1 MSEFS
6 KRVSVMAN
14 EVKNLKVLTE
24 SLVSPD
30 IISFAGGAPA
40 KEAYP
45 FEIIGDIAKEVFKPD
60 ARGFGSVVYG
70 TTMGVVA
77 LREAVRDILL
87 KPRGLDV
94 DIDNIMI
101 TAGGIQPINMLCQ
114 LFINPGDTIL
124 VETPTFVHTSMIYK
138 MFQANLVPC
147 EMDDDGLVIADV
159 EAKIKKYHPKM
170 IYTVPT
176 FQNPTGVTLAQDRR
190 KQLAELG
197 SRYDIIILEDDP

>member
-70 TTMGVVA
+70 
-77 LREAVRDILL
+77 RSRL
-87 KPRGLDV
+87 KRSCARYSPKAPR
-94 DIDNIMI
+94 
-101 TAGGIQPINMLCQ
+101 P
-114 LFINPGDTIL
+114 
-124 VETPTFVHTSMIYK
+124 
-138 MFQANLVPC
+138 
-147 EMDDDGLVIADV
+147 
-159 EAKIKKYHPKM
+159 
-170 IYTVPT
+170 
-176 FQNPTGVTLAQDRR
+176 
-190 KQLAELG
+190 
-197 SRYDIIILEDDP
+197 